1 MKKLK
6 TIISAAFAVAL
17 ASVANAANFDNTSI
31 STAVES
37 THIGYELSTNDTS
50 RSLDVYSIG
59 KVLDIGAGLTDNGTN
74 RDYRLAAGKT
84 LDIPVGRITGYVDGE
99 VEYNWG
105 DTFAKS
111 EIHWTP
117 SAGANIDLG
126 LIKPYAEVGY
136 RLKSTEGDYFDISKD
151 APHINI
157 GTSLALTES
166 TSLSAKLTKS
176 LNNDWESTDTE
187 LGFGITVQ
195 F

>member
-1 MKKLK
+1 MKKT
-6 TIISAAFAVAL
+6 TIIAAFVFAL
-17 ASVANAANFDNTSI
+17 ASAVQAANFDNTSV
-31 STAVES
+31 SMAAES
-37 THIGYELSTNDTS
+37 TNLGYELSTNDTS
-50 RSLDVYSIG
+50 RSINIYSIG
-59 KVLDIGAGLTDNGTN
+59 RSLDLGAGLADNGTN
-74 RDYRLAAGKT
+74 RDYSLSVSKT
-84 LDIPVGRITGYVDGE
+84 INIPVGRITGYVDGE

-105 DTFAKS
+105 DTFASS

-126 LIKPYAEVGY
+126 LIKPYAEIGY
-136 RLKSTEGDYFDISKD
+136 QLKSTEGDFFSISTD

-157 GTSLALTES
+157 GTSLALTGS

-187 LGFGITVQ
+187 LGFGLTVR

>member
-1 MKKLK
+1 MKKT
-6 TIISAAFAVAL
+6 TIIAAFVFAFASAVQ
-17 ASVANAANFDNTSI
+17 AANFDNTSV
-31 STAVES
+31 SMAAEGTNL
-37 THIGYELSTNDTS
+37 GYELSTNDTS
-50 RSLDVYSIG
+50 RSINVYSIG
-59 KVLDIGAGLTDNGTN
+59 RSLDLGAGLADNGTN
-74 RDYRLAAGKT
+74 RDYSLSVGKT
-84 LDIPVGRITGYVDGE
+84 INIPVGRITGYVDGE

-105 DTFAKS
+105 DTFTS
-111 EIHWTP
+111 NELHWTP

-136 RLKSTEGDYFDISKD
+136 QLKSIEGDYFDISKD

-166 TSLSAKLTKS
+166 MSLSAKLTKS

>member
-6 TIISAAFAVAL
+6 TIILATFAVAL
-17 ASVANAANFDNTSI
+17 ASVANAANYDNTTI
-31 STAVES
+31 SMTTEGS
-37 THIGYELSTNDTS
+37 NLGYELSTNDTS

-59 KVLDIGAGLTDNGTN
+59 RVLDIGAGLTDNGTN

-84 LDIPVGRITGYVDGE
+84 LNIPVGRITGYVDGE

-111 EIHWTP
+111 EVHWT
-117 SAGANIDLG
+117 STAGAKIDLG

-151 APHINI
+151 APLINI

-166 TSLSAKLTKS
+166 ASLSAKLTKS

-187 LGFGITVQ
+187 LGFGLTIQ

>member
-1 MKKLK
+1 MKKT
-6 TIISAAFAVAL
+6 TIIAAFVFAFASAVQ
-17 ASVANAANFDNTSI
+17 AANFDNTSV
-31 STAVES
+31 SMAAEGTNL
-37 THIGYELSTNDTS
+37 GYELSTNDTS
-50 RSLDVYSIG
+50 RSINVYSIG
-59 KVLDIGAGLTDNGTN
+59 RSLDLGAGLADNGTN
-74 RDYRLAAGKT
+74 RDYSLSVGKT
-84 LDIPVGRITGYVDGE
+84 LNIPVGRITGYVDGE

-105 DTFAKS
+105 DTFAS
-111 EIHWTP
+111 STVHWTP

-136 RLKSTEGDYFDISKD
+136 QLKSIEGDYFDISKD

-166 TSLSAKLTKS
+166 ASLSAKLTKS

-187 LGFGITVQ
+187 VGFGLTIQ

>member
-1 MKKLK
+1 MKKT
-6 TIISAAFAVAL
+6 TIIAAFVFAFASAVQ
-17 ASVANAANFDNTSI
+17 AANFDNTSV
-31 STAVES
+31 SMAAEGTNL
-37 THIGYELSTNDTS
+37 GYELSTNDTS
-50 RSLDVYSIG
+50 RSIDVYSIG
-59 KVLDIGAGLTDNGTN
+59 RFIDLGAGLTDNGTN

-84 LDIPVGRITGYVDGE
+84 INLPIGPITGYVDGE

-105 DTFAKS
+105 DTFASS

-117 SAGANIDLG
+117 SAGANVDLG
-126 LIKPYAEVGY
+126 LIKPYAEIGY
-136 RLKSTEGDYFDISKD
+136 QLKSTEGDYFSISKD

-166 TSLSAKLTKS
+166 MSLSAKLTKS

>member
-1 MKKLK
+1 MKKT
-6 TIISAAFAVAL
+6 TIIAAFVFAFASAVQ
-17 ASVANAANFDNTSI
+17 AANFDNTSV
-31 STAVES
+31 SMAAEGTNL
-37 THIGYELSTNDTS
+37 GYELSTNDTS
-50 RSLDVYSIG
+50 RSINVYSIG
-59 KVLDIGAGLTDNGTN
+59 RSLDLGAGLADNGTN

-84 LDIPVGRITGYVDGE
+84 LNVPVGRITGYVDGE

-111 EIHWTP
+111 EVHWTP
-117 SAGANIDLG
+117 TAGANVDLG

-166 TSLSAKLTKS
+166 ASLSAKLTKS

-187 LGFGITVQ
+187 VGFGLTIQ